1 MSRRSRPLP
10 VRGQSIPCAWC
21 GGPITVRSTGRL
33 PKWCSQACR
42 QRAWVQRKATESD
55 RRPVEVVERYVEF
68 EVERVVERVVK
79 VEVEV
84 EREIRVV
91 EQVEVP
97 VMPRGAAWSPA
108 LTELAKQ
115 LDAGRVYDRDLV
127 ALAQALSE
135 VLQALDRRP
144 AWRGRRRPY

>member
-10 VRGQSIPCAWC
+10 IRGQSIPCAWC
-21 GGPITVRSTGRL
+21 SEPITVATTGRL

-42 QRAWVQRKATESD
+42 QRAWVQRKAAESD
-55 RRPVEVVERYVEF
+55 RRPVEVVERLVEV

-84 EREIRVV
+84 ERVV
-91 EQVEVP
+91 RFVEKVEVP
-97 VMPRGAAWSPA
+97 VMPRGAAWASA

-115 LDAGRVYDRDLV
+115 LDGGRVYDRDLV
-127 ALAQALSE
+127 ALAQAFSE

-144 AWRGRRRPY
+144 AWRNRHRWR